1 MKECPLCGG
10 ELEPRVITHPQ
21 EYKGEIYIIEN
32 VPVEVCVQCNEVLL
46 SPEILEK
53 IQQLVWSETAPKRT
67 ESVPVYD
74 LAEAS

>member
-1 MKECPLCGG
+1 MRDCPLCGG
-10 ELEPRVITHPQ
+10 EIEPRTITHPQ
-21 EYKGEIYIIEN
+21 EYNGAVYIIEN
-32 VPVEVCVQCNEVLL
+32 VPVEVCIQCGEVLL

-53 IQQLVWSETAPKRT
+53 IQGLVWSDTEPKRT